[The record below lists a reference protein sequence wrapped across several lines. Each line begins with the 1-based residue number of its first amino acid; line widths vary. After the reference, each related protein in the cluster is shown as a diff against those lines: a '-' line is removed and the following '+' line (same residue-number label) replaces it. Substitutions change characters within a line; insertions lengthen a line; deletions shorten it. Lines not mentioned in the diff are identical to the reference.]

1 MVKCIILWGLEI
13 NKYAHAAYVGI
24 AFSRLR
30 PNCAKPRLDT
40 AGRSPPVTELMVP
53 MAELMVLT
61 AEPRVLSVP

>member
-1 MVKCIILWGLEI
+1 MGK
-13 NKYAHAAYVGI
+13 